1 VQRYAPGS
9 EAATLS
15 EAERKVMSAN
25 GDGPIQQPAPPKAR
39 SMAEAIWQARV
50 MGADVFE
57 ISAKLGITVEEVSEL
72 LMSHLRRIE
81 SQPIQQKGFYRA
93 VSVTQLNKLIGT
105 YLEVALLKEVVI
117 ERFRAGES
125 VAETDCAYPLSCAAF
140 CLAAIRLQSDL
151 LGLKIQEQETSQ
163 ALDPREMLAW
173 MRNQIPLI
181 NEIVQSTPPDV
192 PDLPVKCLDGADS
205 LTESE
210 IETAAAIAEFSPAIA
225 KFDKLSAWTS

>member
-1 VQRYAPGS
+1 
-9 EAATLS
+9 
-15 EAERKVMSAN
+15 
-25 GDGPIQQPAPPKAR
+25 
-39 SMAEAIWQARV
+39 

-93 VSVTQLNKLIGT
+93 VSVAQLNKLIGT

-125 VAETDCAYPLSCAAF
+125 VAEADCGYPLSCAAF

-151 LGLKIQEQETSQ
+151 LGLKIQEQETSH

-173 MRNQIPLI
+173 MRNQMPII

-192 PDLPVKCLDGADS
+192 PDFPVEHLDGADS
-205 LTESE
+205 LTQSE
-210 IETAAAIAEFSPAIA
+210 IETPARLAEFDEPSSPSKVARADDDLATLDIA
-225 KFDKLSAWTS
+225 LRPEVAAPPPDPQAQAEIDRAARRRRFFAGQPDAL